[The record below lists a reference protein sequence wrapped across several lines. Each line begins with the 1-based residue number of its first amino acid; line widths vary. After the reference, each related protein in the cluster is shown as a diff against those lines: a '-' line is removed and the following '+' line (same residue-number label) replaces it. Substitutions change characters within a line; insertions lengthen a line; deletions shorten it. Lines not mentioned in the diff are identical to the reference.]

1 MDKIINF
8 TTFTTKYV
16 FLTKEEEK
24 QIEDIEKD
32 INQLKIAFKKAKIE
46 IENNCKND
54 PNYKYK
60 VLYLHF

>member
-54 PNYKYK
+54 PNYIYK
-60 VLYLHF
+60 ILY

>member
-24 QIEDIEKD
+24 QIEYIEKE
-32 INQLKIAFKKAKIE
+32 IKQAEIAFKKAE
-46 IENNCKND
+46 IEFENNRKND

-60 VLYLHF
+60 VLY